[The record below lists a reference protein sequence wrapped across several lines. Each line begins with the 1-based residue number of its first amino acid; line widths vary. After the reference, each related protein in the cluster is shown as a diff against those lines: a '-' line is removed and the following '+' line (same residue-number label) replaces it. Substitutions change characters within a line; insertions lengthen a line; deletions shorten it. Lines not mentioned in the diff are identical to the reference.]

1 MQRKGLI
8 ILLLLLTLAP
18 TILAKSGSKK
28 ELFLLA
34 ESFYKA
40 GNFKEA
46 AKAYRTFIK
55 NYPSSNYAPQ
65 ALFHLGCTYKSLGK
79 IDEAK
84 ASFDQLIKGYPK
96 SSFVNYA
103 YYEQAVL
110 AYESKKID
118 ETIKLLRKA
127 LNNCKDK
134 KLAIK
139 ICFFLGNC
147 YVDLNN
153 YLAARGFYNEAL
165 ANDLAK
171 EYLRKKPETY
181 IRLAELYF
189 TYGDFEKAA
198 NAYLEIYRIYN
209 KKPFAASALV
219 KAADALFRCGK
230 YTQAIETYAQV
241 LKHYPYSEE
250 FWISRFHLADIGEI
264 VPNLDIPSTPIYK
277 DYWNPIE
284 TYQEITRIPMPELAE
299 LAYLRIGSVFLKKGN
314 YRKAVETF
322 RDFLSTH
329 PTSKFVQDA
338 IDLLQDALSPIIDG
352 FYKEKNYL
360 DIVKIY
366 EKNRLYLKK
375 ISNISLATKIADS
388 YYYLG
393 FYERALSIYKN
404 FSLSAKNIIKVADIY
419 NKKGDYANTI
429 SLLTPFIKS
438 HHQKDLTYN
447 ALNLLA
453 YALYRENRFEQAA
466 CILKKLVKKYKK
478 DKADIY
484 YLLAKCCERMGKDQ
498 VAIKYFKKAIRKSND
513 KRFVMDS
520 YLNMANCLYRKK
532 DYRDALNTY
541 KKAIKMCNGC
551 KEENFIFYQMA
562 SCYRNLKLSNKAKV
576 VYKGIKGEPF
586 WERISA
592 NAIEDINWEDKY
604 KEFISL
610 F

>member
-28 ELFLLA
+28 KLFSLA

-46 AKAYRTFIK
+46 AKAYRRFIK

-84 ASFDQLIKGYPK
+84 ASFDQLIKRYPK

-110 AYESKKID
+110 AYESKKLD

-127 LNNCKDK
+127 LDNCKDK

-147 YVDLNN
+147 YLDLNN

-171 EYLRKKPETY
+171 EYLRKRPKTY
-181 IRLAELYF
+181 LRLAELYF

-250 FWISRFHLADIGEI
+250 FWISRFHLADIGES

-284 TYQEITRIPMPELAE
+284 TYQEITRIPMLELAE

-419 NKKGDYANTI
+419 
-429 SLLTPFIKS
+429 
-438 HHQKDLTYN
+438 
-447 ALNLLA
+447 
-453 YALYRENRFEQAA
+453 
-466 CILKKLVKKYKK
+466 
-478 DKADIY
+478 
-484 YLLAKCCERMGKDQ
+484 
-498 VAIKYFKKAIRKSND
+498 
-513 KRFVMDS
+513 
-520 YLNMANCLYRKK
+520 
-532 DYRDALNTY
+532 
-541 KKAIKMCNGC
+541 
-551 KEENFIFYQMA
+551 
-562 SCYRNLKLSNKAKV
+562 
-576 VYKGIKGEPF
+576 
-586 WERISA
+586 
-592 NAIEDINWEDKY
+592 
-604 KEFISL
+604 
-610 F
+610 